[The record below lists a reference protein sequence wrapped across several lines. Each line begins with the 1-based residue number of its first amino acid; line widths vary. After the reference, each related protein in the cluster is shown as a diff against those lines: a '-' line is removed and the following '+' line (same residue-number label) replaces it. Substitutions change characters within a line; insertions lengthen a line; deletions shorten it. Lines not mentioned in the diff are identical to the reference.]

1 MKTIDNAIDKYM
13 DDTARGKAGQIITI
27 YPSEETPALILV

>member
-13 DDTARGKAGQIITI
+13 DDIEQGKAGQIITI
-27 YPSEETPALILV
+27 LPI